1 MQQTDKYQFKLIEGT
16 DAFSPQPLNENM
28 EQVEQALTEL
38 ESSLLGNL
46 GTIGQNLRVEA
57 GSYVGTGG
65 YGESQ
70 PNTLTFQLH
79 PVVVMVA
86 LTTAATG
93 APPMVLMRPAP
104 SASCQLGGVAYG
116 VFLTWGEHSVQ
127 WYVNGDGSAYHQGN
141 SNGVTYHYIA
151 LGY

>member
-28 EQVEQALTEL
+28 EQVEQALSEL

-70 PNTLTFQLH
+70 PNTLTFQRH
-79 PVVVMVA
+79 PVEVMVA
-86 LTTAATG
+86 LTTAATR
-93 APPMVLMRPAP
+93 APPMVLTRPAP
-104 SASCQLGGVAYG
+104 SARCQLGGGASG
-116 VFLTWGEHSVQ
+116 VFPPWGDQRVQ
-127 WYVNGDGSAYHQGN
+127 GYGYGDGRAYHKAN
-141 SNGVTYHYIA
+141 SNGVT
-151 LGY
+151 